1 MKKIA
6 GANVMAKTEKVGC
19 IMAMTAAVE
28 DVVEKVVECNTVVVV
43 AVVDTVRDT
52 ILVAGV

>member
-1 MKKIA
+1 
-6 GANVMAKTEKVGC
+6 MATSEKAGC

-28 DVVEKVVECNTVVVV
+28 GTVEKAVECITVVVV
-43 AVVDTVRDT
+43 AVVDTVRDS